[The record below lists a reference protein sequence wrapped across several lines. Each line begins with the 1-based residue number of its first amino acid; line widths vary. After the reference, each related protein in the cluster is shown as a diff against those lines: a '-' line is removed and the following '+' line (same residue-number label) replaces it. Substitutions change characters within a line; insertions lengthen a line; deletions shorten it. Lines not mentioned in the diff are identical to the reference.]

1 MRRENTNIHQ
11 VITADLPD
19 KRLYVFLLEKK
30 NQIRDISKSNI
41 SDHAEFLYFE
51 KLCGESFD
59 ADHIFSAVQPYIE
72 KAEKAGVN
80 LTVIQDMVWVI
91 RNVSWDNLIKYEKQ
105 LTTFCSEN
113 GVIYL
118 CVYPDSL
125 DAIIWGISTHPVILF
140 NNTLYKNIY
149 YIPHL
154 QPDSHTHAYFDH
166 IKKIH
171 TIEEQKQKCRAL
183 FNSPLEMGYILDTN
197 GLIKE
202 VTPAVNSILGYT
214 PQEIQ
219 GQHLTAL
226 VHPEDIENV
235 SAFITRAGA
244 AHNEPLKLQLT
255 LQTKKG
261 DTRHGE
267 LAAISLHNGAFQG
280 IAGVIRD
287 ITEQK
292 GQKKDIEF
300 LADVVENV
308 MEAVVITNAHG
319 GITYANSAACTMFG
333 YTQEELD
340 GELAN
345 MLNSENSP
353 VTFQEIL
360 THQKDWEGEMV
371 AIKKNGEKFPIWSKI
386 SVLRTEKGN
395 MTALVS
401 VSRDITKQK
410 EAEEKLQRYALLLE
424 MKVREKT
431 RGTETLL
438 KTSYALRSTSNWK
451 EGIEIITRGVVEGLG
466 FDRAAVF
473 FCNEHEQV
481 LECKGHLNMSDKLL
495 KMKISLNDIR
505 YSIVKCI
512 RERKPVVVESGSSD
526 VHLIPGEEA
535 EQFVWVPILFQSV
548 VLGAIG
554 ADKNKSKTTIQPED
568 VDMLELYANQI
579 AEFIERIRVVVE
591 PKVEPQVSTPLK
603 YELEVKEVYLVAGVK
618 PDLAYDMFTD
628 LVKHGFR
635 GFGICRT
642 HPQKIRE
649 KYSLERTP
657 IMWLSEIES
666 KHLEHVGPQDIP
678 KLSYLVT
685 EFIKRAQ
692 PAVILVEGVE
702 YLMVQ
707 NDFNTVLKL
716 LHTLSDYVVT
726 SQSILLVPINPDAL
740 PAHQYVMLTRAFAVL
755 EREDH

>member
-11 VITADLPD
+11 IITADLPD
-19 KRLYVFLLEKK
+19 KRLYVFLLEKE
-30 NQIRDISKSNI
+30 NQVRDISKSNI
-41 SDHAEFLYFE
+41 SDRVEFLYFE
-51 KLCGESFD
+51 KLCGKSFD

-72 KAEKAGVN
+72 KAEKKGCN
-80 LTVIQDMVWVI
+80 LTVIQDMVWVTQ
-91 RNVSWDNLIKYEKQ
+91 NVGWETLIEYENR
-105 LTTFCSEN
+105 LTTFCSDH

-125 DAIIWGISTHPVILF
+125 DAVIWGISTHSVILF
-140 NNTLYKNIY
+140 NNTLYQNIY

-154 QPDSHTHAYFDH
+154 QPDTHAYFNH

-171 TIEEQKQKCRAL
+171 TIEELKQKLRAL
-183 FNSPLEMGYILDTN
+183 FNIPLEMGCILDTT
-197 GLIKE
+197 GHIKE
-202 VTPAVNSILGYT
+202 IYPAVNNILGYT

-226 VHPEDIENV
+226 VHPEDTENV
-235 SAFITRAGA
+235 SAFITRAGE
-244 AHNEPLKLQLT
+244 AHNEPVKLQLT
-255 LQTKKG
+255 LQTKRG
-261 DTRHGE
+261 DTKQGE
-267 LAAISLHNGAFQG
+267 CAAISFHDGTFQG
-280 IAGVIRD
+280 IAGVLRD

-308 MEAVVITNAHG
+308 MEAVVITNARG

-333 YTQEELD
+333 YTPEEFK
-340 GELAN
+340 GKLAN

-410 EAEEKLQRYALLLE
+410 ESEEKLQRYALLLE

-473 FCNEHEQV
+473 FCNEREQV
-481 LECKGHLNMSDKLL
+481 LECKGHLNMSDQLL
-495 KMKISLNDIR
+495 KMKISLDDTR

-512 RERKPVVVESGSSD
+512 RERKPVVMESGSID
-526 VHLIPGEEA
+526 VNSLPGEEA

-579 AEFIERIRVVVE
+579 AEFIERTKVVVE

-603 YELEVKEVYLVAGVK
+603 YELEVKEVYLVAGEK

-635 GFGICRT
+635 GFGICRN

-657 IMWLSEIES
+657 IMWLSEMES

-692 PAVILVEGVE
+692 PAVILVEGIE

-740 PAHQYVMLTRAFAVL
+740 PAHQYVMLTRAFTVL
-755 EREDH
+755 EGENH